1 MPAETTGIETA
12 LQAGPKCK
20 NMLSVLKG
28 VDQDLLKATASS
40 EQFQQLFLPNC
51 QEEAIAGSIRR
62 LLPA

>member
-12 LQAGPKCK
+12 LQARPKCK
-20 NMLSVLKG
+20 NTLSVLKG
-28 VDQDLLKATASS
+28 VGQDFLKTTTSGV
-40 EQFQQLFLPNC
+40 QFQQLFLPNC